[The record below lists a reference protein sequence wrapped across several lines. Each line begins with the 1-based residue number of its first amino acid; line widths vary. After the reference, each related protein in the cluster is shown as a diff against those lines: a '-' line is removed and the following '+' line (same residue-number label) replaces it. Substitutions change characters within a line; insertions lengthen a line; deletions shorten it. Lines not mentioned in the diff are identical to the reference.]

1 MKSARLSISQEYL
14 RFTIEAD
21 GESLTEELEKTFT
34 DILEGDLSADI
45 AVSSYIRSEHLDTGA
60 EESPADE
67 MSRYP
72 GTRCLVNYFGIKDKP
87 SLRRVDKMIS
97 SLRTA
102 ELLHAPIDMPFTF
115 DYLKAIHSHLFG
127 DIYPSAGM
135 IRRSLSSK
143 HTEFCQPEYIES
155 QAGILFSKLRDDH
168 YLSRIDDV
176 DDFVNELAYYMGEME
191 ALHPFMDGN
200 GRATRFFFNSLAL
213 AAGYE
218 IGWGSADP
226 DHFLEANVAALDGD
240 YQALMDVLEEIV
252 IPLSND

>member
-1 MKSARLSISQEYL
+1 
-14 RFTIEAD
+14 
-21 GESLTEELEKTFT
+21 
-34 DILEGDLSADI
+34 
-45 AVSSYIRSEHLDTGA
+45 
-60 EESPADE
+60 
-67 MSRYP
+67 
-72 GTRCLVNYFGIKDKP
+72 
-87 SLRRVDKMIS
+87 
-97 SLRTA
+97 
-102 ELLHAPIDMPFTF
+102 
-115 DYLKAIHSHLFG
+115 
-127 DIYPSAGM
+127 M

-240 YQALMDVLEEIV
+240 YQALIDVLEEIV
-252 IPLSND
+252 IPLSED